1 MYVASKH
8 LTPRLQKR
16 VSGDDLEEALQTF
29 AAMLDDVVA
38 EPVGENLPWQWG
50 YRDTRAFALEDIAE
64 ILEIRVTAA
73 HDGVF
78 QFEGGDVGPAHNLVR
93 RVHVAG
99 CAMGL
104 GVADFY
110 LEEVLGRSVDLLERL
125 LSRFWDGL
133 HRGGVGGVRRENL
146 REGERAFILRMLG

>member
-1 MYVASKH
+1 M
-8 LTPRLQKR
+8 
-16 VSGDDLEEALQTF
+16 SGDDLEEALQTF

-104 GVADFY
+104 GVADLLQSLLVWIF
-110 LEEVLGRSVDLLERL
+110 RSWCPMGVVDAG
-125 LSRFWDGL
+125 FGWGCM
-133 HRGGVGGVRRENL
+133 G
-146 REGERAFILRMLG
+146 A